1 MANTIC
7 QGMAVEGQL
16 RGTMGPKGLFDTCS
30 DMASSSLEGLFP
42 NFPKCS
48 VSCFPGVAGIN
59 MAASCFPGG
68 ATEGFAKCNTFLN
81 NFCSEDPVTVYN
93 VVRAEYCPKFCGA
106 RYTPGCFGAE
116 YSSEGAKES
125 PIAAIC
131 YGLKHAANV
140 FRSTL
145 CSPHTLVTR
154 RWRKKKSLKK

>member
-16 RGTMGPKGLFDTCS
+16 RGTMGPEGLFDTCS

-93 VVRAEYCPKFCGA
+93 VVRAEY
-106 RYTPGCFGAE
+106 
-116 YSSEGAKES
+116 SSEGAKES

-131 YGLKHAANV
+131 CGLKHAANV